1 MILVTLG
8 TQTQPFTRLLDR
20 IEKSKIEEEIIV
32 QAGHT
37 AYKSSRMD
45 IRGFIDMDEMQ
56 SITEKARIIVTHG
69 GTGSIIGG
77 LKKGKIVIACAR
89 LQKYGEHLDDHQL
102 EIVNTLSQNGYI
114 LELHEHESLDEVLK
128 QVSTFKPKEF
138 ISNSTNFNQKL
149 KEKIDSY

>member
-8 TQTQPFTRLLDR
+8 TQIQPFTRLLDL
-20 IEKSKIEEEIIV
+20 IEKSMIEEEIIV

-37 AYKSSRMD
+37 SYESSKME

-56 SITEKARIIVTHG
+56 SLTEKARIIITHG

-77 LKKGKIVIACAR
+77 LKKRKTVIACAR
-89 LQKYGEHLDDHQL
+89 LKKYSEHLDDHQL
-102 EIVNTLSQNGYI
+102 EIVSTLSQNGYI
-114 LELHEHESLDEVLK
+114 LELHDNESLDEVMEK
-128 QVSTFKPKEF
+128 VPGFKPKEF